1 MFYALANLSF
11 LYEQVKRRDGKR
23 RFRSIPSKR
32 YDIQVEEGESLIKA
46 CGCPKSRRKSG
57 NTDRLSFGKADVF
70 PAGLTSLSAQCGPII
85 REKKD

>member
-1 MFYALANLSF
+1 MTERGDFGAYRVSDMIYRLT
-11 LYEQVKRRDGKR
+11 K
-23 RFRSIPSKR
+23 
-32 YDIQVEEGESLIKA
+32 GESLIKA